1 MACIGLINGYRRCTT
16 APKCAPKTVKKRHE
30 ITSYTARYG
39 ENHFYDARY
48 ILLLLCKPDTIYSGF
63 DTKYALDM
71 YRKSAY
77 NRKYRKRKAKA
88 LRLCRRGETEREVK
102 RMIRYIVKRSGDK
115 VSFDARKIKSAIFKA
130 NTRIA
135 AERMSDADLNE
146 LTEEV
151 LTALEKLPGTPTAQE
166 IQNVVEEK
174 LLAADY
180 AKTANAYINYR
191 TEHEHL
197 REMDDELVKIFEN
210 LTFRPS
216 EEDDLKRENANINA
230 DTAMG
235 TMLKYGSESAKAFY
249 DKYVIPPEIAEAHAS
264 GDIHIHD
271 KDFYALTET
280 CCQIDLL
287 KLFQDGF
294 STGHGYLREP
304 NDIRSYA
311 ALACIAIQANQNEM
325 HGGQSVPNFDYAMAE
340 GVKKTY
346 RKQYF
351 RALAQYIEVR
361 FDMSASDAAALT
373 AAIKKRSAPM
383 SQCTPQKLTP
393 KSCARFCRA
402 IKQKTASRSSRETLP
417 VPPRNTPQRPPTKR
431 RMLPRIRPWKRSST
445 I

>member
-1 MACIGLINGYRRCTT
+1 
-16 APKCAPKTVKKRHE
+16 
-30 ITSYTARYG
+30 
-39 ENHFYDARY
+39 
-48 ILLLLCKPDTIYSGF
+48 
-63 DTKYALDM
+63 
-71 YRKSAY
+71 
-77 NRKYRKRKAKA
+77 
-88 LRLCRRGETEREVK
+88 
-102 RMIRYIVKRSGDK
+102 MIRYIVKRSGDK

-235 TMLKYGSESAKAFY
+235 TMLKYGSEGAKHFY
-249 DKYVIPPEIAEAHAS
+249 ESYVLNPAHSEAHRN

-271 KDFYALTET
+271 LDFYTLTTT
-280 CCQIDLL
+280 CCQIDLI
-287 KLFQDGF
+287 KLFHDGF
-294 STGHGYLREP
+294 STGHGVLREP
-304 NDIRSYA
+304 NDIASYA
-311 ALACIAIQANQNEM
+311 SLACIAIQSNQNDQ
-325 HGGQSVPNFDYAMAE
+325 HGGQSIANFDYGLAP
-340 GVKKTY
+340 GVAKTYKKRYRSNLTSLIEVMDCAAHAKKT
-346 RKQYF
+346 KEIFQT
-351 RALAQYIEVR
+351 
-361 FDMSASDAAALT
+361 LT
-373 AAIKKRSAPM
+373 AENLIPTLDG
-383 SQCTPQKLTP
+383 SQAYTE
-393 KSCARFCRA
+393 R
-402 IKQKTASRSSRETLP
+402 
-417 VPPRNTPQRPPTKR
+417 
-431 RMLPRIRPWKRSST
+431 
-445 I
+445 